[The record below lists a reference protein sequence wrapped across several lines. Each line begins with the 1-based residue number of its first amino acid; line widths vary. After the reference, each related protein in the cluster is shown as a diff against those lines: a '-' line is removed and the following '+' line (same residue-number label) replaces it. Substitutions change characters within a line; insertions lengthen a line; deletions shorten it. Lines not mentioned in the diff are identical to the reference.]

1 MANPHRGDVDLVA
14 GDKTYRLR
22 LDINAIAELEDHTGK
37 GINQIAE
44 ELADPATM
52 RIGMARAVF
61 WGATRSTHPEITIKD
76 AGVIMTDAGFADAID
91 AINTAFVRA
100 FPDMAGEASEGER
113 PRKAGKAGRG

>member
-1 MANPHRGDVDLVA
+1 MANPHKGDVDLVA

-44 ELADPATM
+44 ELADPSTM
-52 RIGMARAVF
+52 RITLARAVF
-61 WGATRSTHPEITIKD
+61 WGATRSTHPEMTVKE
-76 AGVIMTDAGFADAID
+76 AGEVMTEAGFQSAID

-100 FPDMAGEASEGER
+100 FPAVEASDSGR